1 MLLYTNSSLPSLSL
15 SFFPQLFHHTH
26 VRLLWCF
33 YWSHISR
40 AGLHCHHVSCNS
52 DWHPVSQSEKSQD
65 QDTKKTCKAKGNCPN
80 DVQLIWC
87 DCSLWWLVGVC
98 CVYSKWSTCH
108 SDVCGWNARAVPSSL
123 CRLHFPP
130 RIVHL
135 PSLCRFFKGGKRTVA
150 PNLLLPKEEESDTT
164 QLDNRYTYE
173 EPE

>member
-65 QDTKKTCKAKGNCPN
+65 QDIKKTCKAKGNCPN

-135 PSLCRFFKGGKRTVA
+135 PSLCHFFKGGKRTVA